1 MSTIS
6 EILILLLKQDSA
18 FEPLCDVKDEGRHI
32 FVELEITDLDL
43 NRLSINIIDGFMVEI
58 VGSKKRKA
66 GKEAVY
72 LRAERVFGAF
82 RKRLE
87 LPCPID
93 RVKDVNYLNGILKI
107 TLEKR

>member
-6 EILILLLKQDSA
+6 EILILLLHQDSA
-18 FEPLCDVKDEGRHI
+18 FEPLCDVKDGGQYI
-32 FVELEITDLDL
+32 FIDLEITDLDL

-58 VGSKKRKA
+58 AGSKKRKA

-87 LPCPID
+87 LPCPIE
-93 RVKDVNYLNGILKI
+93 RVKDINYINGILKI
-107 TLEKR
+107 TLKKR